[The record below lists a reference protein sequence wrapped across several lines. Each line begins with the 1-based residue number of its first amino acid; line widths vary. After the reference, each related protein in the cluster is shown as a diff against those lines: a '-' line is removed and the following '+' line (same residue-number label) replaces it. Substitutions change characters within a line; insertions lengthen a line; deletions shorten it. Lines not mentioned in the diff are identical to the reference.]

1 MGSTPEA
8 TVAAYFD
15 ALNRSDA
22 EALTSLFDEDGVFI
36 GQGAPTASGRPQIRA
51 LAEGAFGAMR
61 VDHEYEVDR
70 IEQRDGLAVVQTH
83 SHGTLTMLEPGTT
96 VENAHRELYALRD
109 DGERWLIT
117 HYMYNSASGGAGA
130 Q

>member
-1 MGSTPEA
+1 MSSTPEA
-8 TVAAYFD
+8 TVAAYFE

-22 EALTSLFDEDGVFI
+22 EALTSLFDDEGMFLGD
-36 GQGAPTASGRPQIRA
+36 GAPTASGRAQIRA
-51 LAEGAFGAMR
+51 LAEGAFRAMR

-83 SHGTLTMLEPGTT
+83 SHGALTMLEAGTT
-96 VENAHRELYALRD
+96 VQNAHRELYVLRH

-117 HYMYNSASGGAGA
+117 DYMYNSADNGAGA

>member
-22 EALTSLFDEDGVFI
+22 DALACLFDEDGVYI
-36 GQGAPTASGRPQIRA
+36 GEGVPTASGRSPIRA
-51 LAEGAFGAMR
+51 LTEGAFDAMR
-61 VDHEYEVDR
+61 VNHEYEVDR
-70 IEQRDGLAVVQTH
+70 IEQRERLAVVQTH
-83 SHGTLTMLEPGTT
+83 SHGTLTMLESGIT
-96 VENAHRELYALRD
+96 VENAHRQLYALCE
-109 DGERWLIT
+109 DGGRWLTT

>member
-1 MGSTPEA
+1 MSSTPEA
-8 TVAAYFD
+8 VVAAYFD
-15 ALNRSDA
+15 ALKRSDA
-22 EALTSLFDEDGVFI
+22 EALTSLFDEQGVFI
-36 GQGAPTASGRPQIRA
+36 GEGAPTGNGRSQIRA
-51 LAEGAFGAMR
+51 LAEGAFRAMR

-96 VENAHRELYALRD
+96 VQNAHRELYVLREQ
-109 DGERWLIT
+109 GERWLIT
-117 HYMYNSASGGAGA
+117 QYMYNSASRGAGA